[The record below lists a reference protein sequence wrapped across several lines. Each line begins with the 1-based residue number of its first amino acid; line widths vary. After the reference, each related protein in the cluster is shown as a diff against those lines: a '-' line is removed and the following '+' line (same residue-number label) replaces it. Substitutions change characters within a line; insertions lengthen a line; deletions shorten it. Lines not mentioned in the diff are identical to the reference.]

1 MILEPT
7 MKDLRILDEMRHQ
20 MIEELTQIPQYRALK
35 LMERFMGELASIYEE
50 SANASDAQTTISE
63 KKIAQAIDK
72 HMRSESPLIVKNA
85 THMSVQRVA

>member
-1 MILEPT
+1 MDH
-7 MKDLRILDEMRHQ
+7 MRILDEMRHQ
-20 MIEELTQIPQYRALK
+20 MIEELTQIPQYRVLK

-50 SANASDAQTTISE
+50 AGNVATAETTITE

-72 HMRSESPLIVKNA
+72 HMRTESPLIVKNA